1 MHYRKLFFAHPKPV
15 KLFQVP
21 NIFVR
26 VKQVLLVIGSRVSIL
41 LVSQD

>member
-1 MHYRKLFFAHPKPV
+1 MIRKVLLIQVPV

-26 VKQVLLVIGSRVSIL
+26 VKQVLLMIVSRVSIL
-41 LVSQD
+41 LVSQH